1 MIYNLKTKITF
12 GRYKG
17 KTLEEVLNINPLYI
31 EWCMNNIDEFK
42 FDESA
47 YKKVI
52 NTLFELHKK
61 ENLKKLRF
69 EI

>member
-1 MIYNLKTKITF
+1 MIYNLKTKLTF
-12 GRYKG
+12 GGYKG
-17 KTLEEVLNINPLYI
+17 KTLEEVLNIDPLYI
-31 EWCMNNIDEFK
+31 EWCMNNKGFK

-47 YKKVI
+47 YEKVI
-52 NTLFELHKK
+52 NTLFELHKE